1 MSWKI
6 DPAHT
11 RVGFVIR
18 HMMIA
23 KVRGRFESY
32 DGSVDLDTDN
42 LAASQVKGT
51 VDVNSINTGDEQR
64 DEHLRSADF
73 FDVENYPQMRF
84 RGTSIEAAGSD
95 RYKLHGELTIKDVT
109 KEVVLDVT
117 DEGQV
122 QDPWGNRRWGFTAST
137 KINRKDFGLS
147 WNVALEAGGWLVG
160 DEVTIAIE
168 AELVQEQPE
177 REAALVS

>member
-1 MSWKI
+1 MNWKI
-6 DPAHT
+6 DPSHT
-11 RVGFVIR
+11 RIGFVVR

-32 DGSVDLDTDN
+32 DGSIDLDTDN
-42 LAASQVKGT
+42 LAASQVEGT
-51 VDVNSINTGDEQR
+51 VDVNSINTDDEQR

-73 FDVENYPQMRF
+73 FHVDNYPQMSF
-84 RGTSIEAAGSD
+84 RSTRIEAAGSG
-95 RYKLHGELTIKDVT
+95 RYKVHGELAIKDVT
-109 KEVVLDVT
+109 KEVVLDVI

-122 QDPWGNRRWGFTAST
+122 QDPWGNTRWGFSASA
-137 KINRKDFGLS
+137 KINRKDFDLS
-147 WNVALEAGGWLVG
+147 WNVALETGGWLVG

-177 REAALVS
+177 REAALVG